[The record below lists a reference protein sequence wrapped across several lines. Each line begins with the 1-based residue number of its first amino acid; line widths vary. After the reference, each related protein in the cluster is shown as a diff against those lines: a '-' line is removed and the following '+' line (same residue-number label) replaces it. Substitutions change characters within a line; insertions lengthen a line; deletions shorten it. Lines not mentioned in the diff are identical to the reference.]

1 MGVKIVTSGQTV
13 KSSFPEIVWPAIPSP
28 VGATLLACLHQLEQS
43 QWWTPEKLRE
53 AQFRQLNLLFRHA
66 CETVPFYRERLTSL
80 GLDKKGNIGP
90 EAFATIPILRRQEIQ
105 TEGESLLSQQI
116 PGAHGALRKHE
127 TSGSTGRAITTYS
140 TQITSFLWEV
150 FTLRDHAW
158 HGRDLQGKHA
168 VIRTRVGRSEFKGWG
183 RRMDETFLT
192 GTMATLNIETD
203 IEEQAAWLEACNPVY
218 LLSFPSNLAEVAKT
232 CLRRGIAIPK
242 LREVR
247 TFGETL
253 SDDVRQICREA
264 WQVEVTDMYSCQE
277 IGYLAL
283 QCPDHQHYHIQSE
296 RVLIEVLDDDDR
308 PCAPGEIGRVVVTDL
323 HNFAM
328 PMIRYEILDYA
339 EVGEPCPCGRGLP
352 VLKRIMGRARNIIR
366 LPDGTRHWPR
376 FSPSAWAHIGPIRQI
391 QLVQKEQDLIHV
403 RMAVENGKLNPQQE
417 ESLLTALRQCLA
429 YPFRMT
435 VEYLDEIKRS
445 ANFKYEDFICEVT
458 DGNSGM
464 EGQSQ

>member
-1 MGVKIVTSGQTV
+1 MVTKQTF
-13 KSSFPEIVWPAIPSP
+13 KSSIPGIRWPALPTAS
-28 VGATLLACLHQLEQS
+28 GASLLACLYQLEQS
-43 QWWTPEKLRE
+43 QWWTPEELQE
-53 AQFRQLNLLFRHA
+53 EQFLQLNLLLKHA
-66 CETVPFYRERLTSL
+66 YETIPFYRELL
-80 GLDKKGNIGP
+80 GAAGFNEKEEIGP
-90 EAFATIPILRRQEIQ
+90 KEFTNIPILKRSEIQ
-105 TEGESLLSQQI
+105 TDGERLMSKHI
-116 PGAHGALRKHE
+116 PRSHGPVHKHQ

-140 TQITSFLWEV
+140 TGVSAFLWQL
-150 FTLRDHAW
+150 FTLRDHIW
-158 HGRDLQGKHA
+158 HRRDFRKKHA
-168 VIRTRVGRSEFKGWG
+168 VIRTRVGRNEINGWG
-183 RRMDETFLT
+183 RKMDETFLT
-192 GTMATLNIETD
+192 GIMATLNIDTD
-203 IEEQAAWLEACNPVY
+203 IEEQAAWLQACNPVY
-218 LLSFPSNLAEVAKT
+218 LLSFPSTLAEVAKT
-232 CLRRGIAIPK
+232 CMRRGIAIPA

-264 WQVEVTDMYSCQE
+264 WQVEVKDMYSCQE
-277 IGYLAL
+277 IGYMAL

-296 RVLIEVLDDDDR
+296 GVVIEVLDDDDR

-328 PMIRYEILDYA
+328 PLIRYEILDYA

-352 VLKRIMGRARNIIR
+352 VLSRIIGRSRNLMR
-366 LPDGTRHWPR
+366 MPDGTRHRPR
-376 FSPSAWAHIGPIRQI
+376 FHPSAWAHIGPIRQI
-391 QLVQKEQDLIHV
+391 QLVQKELDLVHV
-403 RMAVENGKLNPQQE
+403 RMAVDNGKLNPQQE
-417 ESLLTALRQCLA
+417 ESLLTALRECLA